1 MICSNPKPPNKL
13 VKLQSPHAK
22 LQPVLVVVV
31 EQWHQTFRRRGVV
44 VRAAQL
50 RERPLLH
57 GHLHPVALA
66 LDPGLVVRVV
76 RQAAALEREH
86 HRLLAKV
93 CLESVVRK
101 RNNFSCKI
109 YKHNLK

>member
-1 MICSNPKPPNKL
+1 ML
-13 VKLQSPHAK
+13 VKLQAPHAK

-31 EQWHQTFRRRGVV
+31 KQWHQTFRRRGVV
-44 VRAAQL
+44 VRATAAQL

-66 LDPGLVVRVV
+66 LDPGLVVRIV
-76 RQAAALEREH
+76 RQAAALERKH

-93 CLESVVRK
+93 GLESIVGK
-101 RNNFSCKI
+101 RISIAKST
-109 YKHNLK
+109 HST

>member
-1 MICSNPKPPNKL
+1 ML
-13 VKLQSPHAK
+13 VKLQAPHAK

-31 EQWHQTFRRRGVV
+31 KQWHQTFRRRGVV
-44 VRAAQL
+44 VRAAAAQL

-66 LDPGLVVRVV
+66 LDPGLVVRIV
-76 RQAAALEREH
+76 RQAAALERKH

-93 CLESVVRK
+93 GLESIVGK
-101 RNNFSCKI
+101 RISIAKST
-109 YKHNLK
+109 HST